1 MGVFYCSI
9 SLFQLLDLY
18 CPIKSA
24 LSLVCGY
31 LALLCFA
38 TVSIEATCFCSLEV
52 AMMPYWC
59 SLSSFC
65 TLLHAFLSRIPLL
78 MSTLASISRCFRLR
92 WVLYRFLE
100 ITRGAPVCEKSLDFL
115 LLPKTWELI
124 LPGWL
129 VFIAMRYASA
139 CRCIVESVSN
149 YSISFPLF
157 VFDFFY
163 WVKDG
168 CYRVTGFFSVNWE
181 DFSPDS
187 LWPLSTLERRF

>member
-1 MGVFYCSI
+1 
-9 SLFQLLDLY
+9 
-18 CPIKSA
+18 
-24 LSLVCGY
+24 
-31 LALLCFA
+31 
-38 TVSIEATCFCSLEV
+38 
-52 AMMPYWC
+52 MPYWC

-65 TLLHAFLSRIPLL
+65 TLLLAFLSRIPLL
-78 MSTLASISRCFRLR
+78 ISTLASISRCFRLLC
-92 WVLYRFLE
+92 VLYRFLE

-115 LLPKTWELI
+115 LAPKTWELI

-139 CRCIVESVSN
+139 CRCIVESVNN
-149 YSISFPLF
+149 YSISFPLL
-157 VFDFFY
+157 VLDFFY

-168 CYRVTGFFSVNWE
+168 CYKVTGFLSMYWE